1 MTLLEAAGAMLE
13 MCRDEF
19 FSYHIYRMLMR

>member
-1 MTLLEAAGAMLE
+1 MTLLEAADVMRE